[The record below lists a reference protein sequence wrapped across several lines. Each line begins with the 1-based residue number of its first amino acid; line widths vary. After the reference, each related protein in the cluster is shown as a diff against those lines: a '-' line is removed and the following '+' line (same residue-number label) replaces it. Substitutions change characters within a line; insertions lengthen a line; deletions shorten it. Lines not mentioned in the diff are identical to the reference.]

1 MHPTQPAD
9 RTAQRRKL
17 LKGALGASTVAT
29 LGYSRT
35 AAAASVTACIAN
47 FPDTSLPTQ
56 QFVNSGEG
64 SPPNGLAWRGVS
76 VQYYSEKLNSN
87 EQNGGKRFYAVQIGD
102 KLYPVADGLAGPGT
116 GVLASLVPVTGF
128 PLPPSDQPF
137 GFPRQAWTLV
147 YFSDATQDEIGLYP
161 NVTAPGVGVAP
172 ASLACLS
179 SLNADLSGDYTFG
192 G

>member
-47 FPDTSLPTQ
+47 FPDLSLPAE
-56 QFVNSGEG
+56 QFVNSGSV
-64 SPPNGLAWRGVS
+64 SPPAGNGLAWRGVI
-76 VQYYSEKLNSN
+76 VQRYS
-87 EQNGGKRFYAVQIGD
+87 QNPNNAGSKFYAVQIGD
-102 KLYPVADGLAGPGT
+102 LLYRIADPGT
-116 GVLASLVPVTGF
+116 GGLASLEPVTGF
-128 PLPPSDQPF
+128 PVANQPS

-147 YFSDATQDEIGLYP
+147 YFSDATRDEFGLYP
-161 NVTAPGVGVAP
+161 NVTAPGGGVAP

>member
-35 AAAASVTACIAN
+35 AAAASVTACITN
-47 FPDTSLPTQ
+47 FPDLSLPTE
-56 QFVNSGEG
+56 QFVNSGIS
-64 SPPNGLAWRGVS
+64 SPPAGNGLAWKGVV
-76 VQYYSEKLNSN
+76 VQRYS
-87 EQNGGKRFYAVQIGD
+87 QNPNNAGSEFYAVQIGD
-102 KLYPVADGLAGPGT
+102 QLYPVADGLAGAGT
-116 GVLASLVPVTGF
+116 GGLASLVPVTGF
-128 PLPPSDQPF
+128 PLSNQPS

-147 YFSDATQDEIGLYP
+147 YFSDATRDEFGLFP
-161 NVTAPGVGVAP
+161 NVTAPGGGVAP
-172 ASLACLS
+172 ASLLCLS

>member
-17 LKGALGASTVAT
+17 LKGALGASAVAT

-35 AAAASVTACIAN
+35 AAAASITACIAN
-47 FPDTSLPTQ
+47 FPELSLPAE
-56 QFVNSGEG
+56 QFVNSGSELPPEG
-64 SPPNGLAWRGVS
+64 NGLAWKGVF

-87 EQNGGKRFYAVQIGD
+87 GQNGGKKFYAVQIGD
-102 KLYPVADGLAGPGT
+102 QLYPVADGLAGPGT
-116 GVLASLVPVTGF
+116 GGLASLVPVTGF
-128 PLPPSDQPF
+128 PSDQPS

-147 YFSDATQDEIGLYP
+147 YFSDATRDEIGLYP
-161 NVTAPGVGVAP
+161 NVAAPAGGVAP

>member
-47 FPDTSLPTQ
+47 FPDLSLPAE
-56 QFVNSGEG
+56 QFVNSG
-64 SPPNGLAWRGVS
+64 SLFPPPGNGLAWKGVL
-76 VQYYSEKLNSN
+76 VQRYSQNLNSGS
-87 EQNGGKRFYAVQIGD
+87 EFYAVQIGD
-102 KLYPVADGLAGPGT
+102 QLYPVADGLAGSGT
-116 GVLASLVPVTGF
+116 GGLAALVPVTGF
-128 PLPPSDQPF
+128 PVTNQPS

-147 YFSDATQDEIGLYP
+147 YFSDATRDEIGLYP
-161 NVTAPGVGVAP
+161 NVAAPGVGVAP